1 MYKLKLLSGETIFP
15 AFDVKKSQQEIKI
28 IDNYTIGLYDVA
40 ENELQKLLIVNPQQF
55 DLYILYIK
63 SLIYQKKSFI
73 PVGNKKSLQNEI
85 LNDLYKIISVTINP
99 DQAALNLLRI
109 ANNITSC
116 SDGTI
121 YTRNGNYIYS
131 TDGKLMLNIPY

>member
-1 MYKLKLLSGETIFP
+1 MR
-15 AFDVKKSQQEIKI
+15 V
-28 IDNYTIGLYDVA
+28 VW
-40 ENELQKLLIVNPQQF
+40 
-55 DLYILYIK
+55 YIK

-116 SDGTI
+116 SLSYGITDFVYFQTQGKQERKLLSRISYNIANPII
-121 YTRNGNYIYS
+121 YDVFTEDI
-131 TDGKLMLNIPY
+131 DKLNFLNMGQILKIILVQMMSFYLI